1 MKYQN
6 QRGIIPLF
14 FLIPFVLIATGV
26 IGVQSGFFQNV
37 SSGFRKFL
45 AAPSPSNLP
54 QTIGQWQQ
62 EPTRKPSPTPTLP
75 KGVTIQ
81 SGPYNYK
88 PDAAAAKA
96 GVPSFTISAPSGW
109 AKYPVSG
116 TMLARFESQEIDTE
130 TVDGGKITS
139 NAVIIVRATDGYDS
153 LESFVNDYKASGK
166 KASGYQQQGSLPQ
179 QIGGNP
185 GYRLEFSY
193 KSKVGESEITLRELD
208 YLTFKDGISFLIKGY
223 SADSAWDKHAGEIKS
238 SLDSFGFKY

>member
-1 MKYQN
+1 MNYKD

-14 FLIPFVLIATGV
+14 FLIPIVLVATGV

-37 SSGFRKFL
+37 ASGFKKFL

-54 QTIGQWQQ
+54 QSLGQWQQ

-116 TMLARFESQEIDTE
+116 TMLARFESQEADTE
-130 TVDGGKITS
+130 TVKGGEVTS

-153 LESFVNDYKASGK
+153 LDSFVNDYKASGK
-166 KASGYQQQGSLPQ
+166 KVSGYQQQSSSSQ
-179 QIGGNP
+179 HVGGNP

-193 KSKVGESEITLRELD
+193 KSKVGESEIIIRELD

-223 SADSAWDKHAGEIKS
+223 SANSAWGEHAGEIQS
-238 SLDSFGFKY
+238 AFGSFKFN